1 MVTTSLNTSGKLI
14 KFISFP
20 QYLINCV
27 SECILQLKD
36 CADRHPMGDAT
47 HASSVS
53 MSVGHLDVP
62 NGSHPM
68 TTTNMVPPSD
78 GEGAQTIP
86 QKYNVSTVANNTPD
100 VDGNGVISPHS
111 MSCPPSFNES
121 YNFGSPQSGSSPHVI
136 KSDFGGVR
144 GRVLA
149 SMHVTN
155 GREGERNGVEPVQI
169 NDEGGRRVGSSFS
182 PKNGTEPETEW
193 VEQDEPGVY
202 ITLTSLPG
210 GGRVLKR
217 VRFRYLIK
225 FLIPFPFVFFFLV
238 NICTPTSHFLLSNV
252 SVHSMQV
259 RYL

>member
-47 HASSVS
+47 HARSVS

-86 QKYNVSTVANNTPD
+86 RKYNVSTVANNTPD

-111 MSCPPSFNES
+111 MSCPPFNES
-121 YNFGSPQSGSSPHVI
+121 HNFGSPQSGSSPHVI

-149 SMHVTN
+149 SMHITN

-182 PKNGTEPETEW
+182 PKNGREPETEW

-238 NICTPTSHFLLSNV
+238 KICTPTSHFLLSNV